1 MGQRLSSS
9 KQYCDNDY
17 INQYQYIAQKYYVGR
32 DFSHNFD
39 HVLKVASNVDEI
51 LKDFGYNYDGYEITS
66 NDAKILFAAALFHD
80 AYDHKYKGYLS
91 QEEFEIQT
99 KDMIRK
105 DLKKF
110 NTTIEIKDIF
120 SIIDNIS
127 FSKERRNRP
136 SDIPL
141 EGRLLLLRNIV
152 SDADKIEALGMEA
165 AKRMIAYEKIKDC
178 KKETLIK
185 NIRQHCDDKLYI
197 LISEKYIRTNFG
209 IKIAQELEKELRDIV
224 SNDDR
229 LDKLIDQG
237 SI

>member
-1 MGQRLSSS
+1 MVSLTTTLQL
-9 KQYCDNDY
+9 
-17 INQYQYIAQKYYVGR
+17 V
-32 DFSHNFD
+32 
-39 HVLKVASNVDEI
+39 NVEII
-51 LKDFGYNYDGYEITS
+51 LKDYDFNYDGYEITS
-66 NDAKILFAAALFHD
+66 NDIKILIAAALFHD

-91 QEEFEIQT
+91 QEEFEIQV

-105 DLKKF
+105 DLRKF

-141 EGRLLLLRNIV
+141 KGRLLLLRNIV
-152 SDADKIEALGMEA
+152 SDADKIEALGIEG
-165 AKRMIAYEKIKDC
+165 AKRMIAYEKKIKDC
-178 KKETLIK
+178 KKENLIK

-197 LISEKYIRTNFG
+197 LISEKYIRTTFG
-209 IKIAQELEKELRDIV
+209 IQIAQELEKELKNII
-224 SNDDR
+224 NDDDQ
-229 LDKLIDQG
+229 LNKLIDQV

>member
-9 KQYCDNDY
+9 KQYCDSNY

-39 HVLKVASNVDEI
+39 HVLKVANNVEII
-51 LKDFGYNYDGYEITS
+51 LKDCDYNYDEYKITS
-66 NDAKILFAAALFHD
+66 NDIKILIAAALFHD

-91 QEEFEIQT
+91 QEEFEIQI
-99 KDMIRK
+99 KDKIRK

-141 EGRLLLLRNIV
+141 KGRLLLLRNIV
-152 SDADKIEALGMEA
+152 SDADKIEALGIEG
-165 AKRMIAYEKIKDC
+165 AKRMIAYEKIKYC

-209 IKIAQELEKELRDIV
+209 KKIAQELEKELKDII
-224 SNDDR
+224 SDDDQ
-229 LDKLIDQG
+229 LDKLIDQV